1 MGCGCCRQ
9 NPSPNSL
16 SSPNAESCC
25 AGPLV
30 SDLGFRSLR
39 ARGGGEVWPSLVRR
53 GPGDRGPPG
62 RDRLRLE
69 PGPRGKVSNSSRARG
84 PSPRSRKSFP
94 ASVLARRADVALT
107 AGRGPA
113 RVSLTG
119 AGKLARRGGRGDSVL
134 PIPAGSGVRLCDLRL
149 SRASWT
155 GLRAIPFQ
163 TASRFPGPGTG
174 STRTVPCMPQ
184 RPRRS
189 FSPGWPSCLS
199 RKAVR

>member
-1 MGCGCCRQ
+1 MWL
-9 NPSPNSL
+9 L
-16 SSPNAESCC
+16 SSKPLPKLPILPRCQRLPG
-25 AGPLV
+25 GPC
-30 SDLGFRSLR
+30 SFRPGASILAR
-39 ARGGGEVWPSLVRR
+39 AGGGEVRPGPIRR

-62 RDRLRLE
+62 ALHGRLA
-69 PGPRGKVSNSSRARG
+69 PGEGCTSSRARE
-84 PSPRSRKSFP
+84 PSPRSPTSFP
-94 ASVLARRADVALT
+94 ASILTRRANVALL

-119 AGKLARRGGRGDSVL
+119 AGKLARRGGRGDSAL
-134 PIPAGSGVRLCDLRL
+134 PIPAGSGGRLCDLRL
-149 SRASWT
+149 SGASRT
-155 GLRAIPFQ
+155 GLRATPFQ

-174 STRTVPCMPQ
+174 STRTVPCKPP